1 MEGRAANRRADG
13 GLRNQALCSLP
24 LYRGDG
30 GSVFHCG
37 FRSTDAS
44 LGLQV
49 VPVRLISLGGVNF
62 ALREPAR
69 ALAHPFD
76 SATAFRSLPFPP
88 ALKARPAAHR
98 PFQRRRFL
106 RARCRPTRTAT
117 TPARAPAPAAAP
129 GGELA
134 SVVVAACQPRLA
146 GLVEPQTP
154 LAASGGI

>member
-13 GLRNQALCSLP
+13 GLRNQPLCSLP

-69 ALAHPFD
+69 ARLLIH
-76 SATAFRSLPFPP
+76 SI
-88 ALKARPAAHR
+88 RPR
-98 PFQRRRFL
+98 PFGACLSRPRTRPVL
-106 RARCRPTRTAT
+106 RPTGLPTA
-117 TPARAPAPAAAP
+117 AL
-129 GGELA
+129 LA
-134 SVVVAACQPRLA
+134 SALSADPDSDHSSPRSSACCSSRR
-146 GLVEPQTP
+146 
-154 LAASGGI
+154 